1 MLYWCAVVHMDVG
14 HWADAIARAR
24 SVHSSTAEAAQ
35 RTILSPSASVTNFKW
50 LWLPYAW
57 SASKSPAVGHTSGT
71 VAHPVV
77 QQPWTAD
84 GVGAVHGAKGRLLRC
99 DSIETIL
106 TETYVKRVFSD
117 ATMMNCE

>member
-1 MLYWCAVVHMDVG
+1 MVYWCVVVHMDVG
-14 HWADAIARAR
+14 QWADAIARSL
-24 SVHSSTAEAAQ
+24 SVHSSTAEAAR
-35 RTILSPSASVTNFKW
+35 RTLVSPSASVTNFKW

-84 GVGAVHGAKGRLLRC
+84 RVGAVHGAKGPLLRC
-99 DSIETIL
+99 VTNEKSMSDS
-106 TETYVKRVFSD
+106 
-117 ATMMNCE
+117 